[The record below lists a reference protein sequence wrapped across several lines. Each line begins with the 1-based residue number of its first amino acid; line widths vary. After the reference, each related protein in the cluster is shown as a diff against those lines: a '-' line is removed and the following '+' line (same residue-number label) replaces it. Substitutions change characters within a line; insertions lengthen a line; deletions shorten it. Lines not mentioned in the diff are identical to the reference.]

1 MKYLR
6 GEILIT
12 TIIMIIIYISSAFV
26 LADPVIE
33 DISINPTSPSP
44 KSTITFTA
52 TVTGDQI
59 DEVYL
64 LLQECKEDLCF
75 PRTNASMN
83 KLESGK
89 YQTSITLEESDAT
102 YIQYWLNINEDGTWY
117 SSEED
122 IIKKNLSTKPEDSIP
137 GFELLVFLVSIIILL
152 FIIKRKRR

>member
-12 TIIMIIIYISSAFV
+12 TIVMVIIYISSAMV
-26 LADPVIE
+26 LADPAVE

-59 DEVYL
+59 DEVYIV
-64 LLQECKEDLCF
+64 LQECKEGLCY
-75 PRTNASMN
+75 PRTNVSMT
-83 KLESGK
+83 KLESGEYRK
-89 YQTSITLEESDAT
+89 SITLSKSDAT
-102 YIQYWLNINEDGTWY
+102 YIQYWLNIKEGGTWHG
-117 SSEED
+117 SEDD
-122 IIKKNLSTKPEDSIP
+122 IILKYLSTNQDEPTP
-137 GFELLVFLVSIIILL
+137 GFELIVFFISIILLL

>member
-12 TIIMIIIYISSAFV
+12 TIVMVMIYISSSIV
-26 LADPVIE
+26 LAEPAVE
-33 DISINPTSPSP
+33 DISLNPTSPLP
-44 KSTITFTA
+44 KSAITFTA

-64 LLQECKEDLCF
+64 IIQECKQDLCF

-83 KLESGK
+83 KVGSRK
-89 YQTSITLEESDAT
+89 YQTSITLKESDST

-117 SSEED
+117 SFDED
-122 IIKKNLSTKPEDSIP
+122 ITKTNLSTKQEDSTP
-137 GFELLVFLVSIIILL
+137 GFELLVFIISLIILL
-152 FIIKRKRR
+152 FIINRKRK